1 MFTNAYVAAPSCS
14 PSRAAMLTGQWHW
27 RLEEG
32 ANLLG
37 PRCRRS
43 CWKTVRDVP
52 GVRIAV
58 WPGEEL
64 WQQPGPVGPPDW
76 RLANR
81 QYRYLRRWPAHRC
94 GSIGD
99 SMNLGSSS
107 PNYPNA
113 TSVGPFL
120 ANPTQNKFWNIAA
133 FDASSSSLSL
143 RSGNAGRNTLLTPG
157 RQNWDASVA
166 RNFRILEGHSLQFRF
181 EAFNLTTRTGTR
193 HRPMHRH
200 PPPSA

>member
-1 MFTNAYVAAPSCS
+1 MWPLASIAGDRVATTPAFDSLARRGVMFTNAYVAAPSC
-14 PSRAAMLTGQWHW
+14 PRSRAAMLTGQWHW

-37 PRCRRS
+37 PRCWRS

-81 QYRYLRRWPAHRC
+81 QYRYLRRW
-94 GSIGD
+94 
-99 SMNLGSSS
+99 
-107 PNYPNA
+107 
-113 TSVGPFL
+113 
-120 ANPTQNKFWNIAA
+120 
-133 FDASSSSLSL
+133 
-143 RSGNAGRNTLLTPG
+143 
-157 RQNWDASVA
+157 
-166 RNFRILEGHSLQFRF
+166 
-181 EAFNLTTRTGTR
+181 
-193 HRPMHRH
+193 
-200 PPPSA
+200 